1 MSCTGIGSRSA
12 RPDTYRINAYSVR
25 GGDIGRRGGRHLARI
40 VHAVGQQDDHL
51 ALGIAFAEPVDSRGQ
66 AVAYRRTV
74 LYHAGTNLPQQR
86 LERTPVGR
94 QGTLRETLTREGH
107 DTDAVVGSVG
117 HEFGGHVLCRRD
129 TVGFKVAGQHAGRYV
144 HRQHDIDTFGGRGAP
159 LLGVLRPGQR
169 HHEQR
174 HRRTA
179 QYERQVPRPIPHPS
193 GHSLQRDDRRDAQR
207 RTAPADAPHIKRGHR
222 QQQDQQPQQFRIGE
236 LRYLHAI
243 NSMVLNKGSTRLPV
257 LSRPGHTDR
266 TLGIYLLTRP
276 VLLLLH
282 GIQNILGILTAHAAR
297 SLLLSGLPFRPG
309 VIPGTS
315 AVVPVVGAVVPVG
328 VVPVI
333 RTVISTL
340 VTVLRTVPILLPVAV
355 AVLISILV
363 LVLVLVLIP
372 VVASAALLLLLFE
385 QFLDIRKIVFRFK
398 VGRIFTKRLLV
409 EIGRL
414 FQFLLCRNMSL
425 PRLWKTLAR

>member
-1 MSCTGIGSRSA
+1 
-12 RPDTYRINAYSVR
+12 
-25 GGDIGRRGGRHLARI
+25 
-40 VHAVGQQDDHL
+40 
-51 ALGIAFAEPVDSRGQ
+51 
-66 AVAYRRTV
+66 
-74 LYHAGTNLPQQR
+74 
-86 LERTPVGR
+86 
-94 QGTLRETLTREGH
+94 
-107 DTDAVVGSVG
+107 
-117 HEFGGHVLCRRD
+117 
-129 TVGFKVAGQHAGRYV
+129 
-144 HRQHDIDTFGGRGAP
+144 
-159 LLGVLRPGQR
+159 
-169 HHEQR
+169 
-174 HRRTA
+174 
-179 QYERQVPRPIPHPS
+179 
-193 GHSLQRDDRRDAQR
+193 
-207 RTAPADAPHIKRGHR
+207 
-222 QQQDQQPQQFRIGE
+222 
-236 LRYLHAI
+236 
-243 NSMVLNKGSTRLPV
+243 MVLNKGSTRLPV

-340 VTVLRTVPILLPVAV
+340 VTVLRPVPILLPVAV

-414 FQFLLCRNMSL
+414 FQFLLCEHVVAQVVENLGPLTGRQVGTFGQCTEHFGG
-425 PRLWKTLAR
+425 PGIITLLVKRIGQIERGRER